1 MRRLTTPLIGKL
13 RAKLSSADGET
24 LVETLVATLI
34 MSLVMLMLC
43 TAIVSAAKVN
53 ASFKADEALFN
64 QAAEDG
70 LAVQPV
76 NDMKVTITPNLVGA
90 NPVTLSVGDDG
101 VIKTYKQNGYYYYE
115 PAN

>member
-1 MRRLTTPLIGKL
+1 MRRDRAHIFGKL
-13 RAKLSSADGET
+13 QAKLSSTGGET

-53 ASFKADEALFN
+53 ASFKANEAVFN
-64 QAAEDG
+64 QEAESSQAA
-70 LAVQPV
+70 QPV
-76 NDMKVTITPNLVGA
+76 GDMKVVITPHLEGA
-90 NPVTLSVGDDG
+90 LPVTLSAGSDG